1 MTVCVT
7 STVHFVVIIQP
18 HQHQGL
24 RLLSL
29 QMFMLLNL
37 NEPDVCITFCVHTTR
52 VSVNSDSDIL
62 QNQNFR
68 NWSRR

>member
-1 MTVCVT
+1 MNAKLLPRDLDACFEDCGGVHEAEGGAVTVCVT

-29 QMFMLLNL
+29 QMFMLLML
-37 NEPDVCITFCVHTTR
+37 NEPDVCICA
-52 VSVNSDSDIL
+52 
-62 QNQNFR
+62 
-68 NWSRR
+68 